1 MDRLLRGALAHIRR
15 GNLVMSSATGRAMR
29 FGDGTGPP
37 IAARFTSKWAQLGA
51 LLDPE
56 LRFGEA
62 YMDGTFVVEQ
72 GSITDF
78 LDLVAREQAAD
89 PPWAVP
95 LAVMR
100 YAWRRLSQLNW
111 RSHARDNVAHHYDL
125 DHRLYSLFLDSDR
138 QYSCGYFET
147 PTERWTMPSSPR
159 NVTWRQSSSRVLA
172 AESSTSAAD
181 GAALQSISPSSVAR
195 R

>member
-15 GNLVMSSATGRAMR
+15 GNLQITSAKGTVMR

-37 IAARFTSKWAQLGA
+37 IAARFTSKAAQLGA

-72 GSITDF
+72 GSIAGF
-78 LDLVAREQAAD
+78 LDLVAREQTAD

-95 LAVMR
+95 LAAMR
-100 YAWRRLSQLNW
+100 YTWRRLSQLNW
-111 RSHARDNVAHHYDL
+111 RSHAK
-125 DHRLYSLFLDSDR
+125 SK
-138 QYSCGYFET
+138 
-147 PTERWTMPSSPR
+147 
-159 NVTWRQSSSRVLA
+159 
-172 AESSTSAAD
+172 
-181 GAALQSISPSSVAR
+181 R
-195 R
+195 RPPL